1 MPLHSARLTRANLL
15 GLASEQS
22 LYNLTQRTIELEVI
36 PALRH
41 YGIGLIPWSPV
52 GMGMLGGVLK
62 KIAGG
67 RRASPQLQAQINRL
81 RPQLEAWETLCDELG
96 EAPSD
101 VALAWLLQN
110 PVVSAV
116 LSGPRT
122 VEQLRQNLNA
132 LTLSLSDDT
141 LKRLDTI
148 WPGPGG
154 GHLKLTRGKRLSVL
168 TITGLRVG
176 NYIISAKFIYYLK
189 MLYFSSILGCSL

>member
-1 MPLHSARLTRANLL
+1 VALGSILPRFATAQCKADARNLL

-22 LYNLTQRTIELEVI
+22 LYNLTQRTVELEVI

-41 YGIGLIPWSPV
+41 YGIGLIPWSPI
-52 GMGMLGGVLK
+52 GSGMLGGVLK

-81 RPQLEAWETLCDELG
+81 RPQLEAWETLCDEIG
-96 EAPSD
+96 ETPSD

-110 PVVSAV
+110 PAVTAV

-132 LTLSLSDDT
+132 LTLSLSEDT
-141 LKRLDTI
+141 LKKLDTL
-148 WPGPGG
+148 WPAA
-154 GHLKLTRGKRLSVL
+154 LAA
-168 TITGLRVG
+168 
-176 NYIISAKFIYYLK
+176 SAFAP
-189 MLYFSSILGCSL
+189 

>member
-1 MPLHSARLTRANLL
+1 
-15 GLASEQS
+15 QS
-22 LYNLTQRTIELEVI
+22 LYNLTQRTVELEVI

-67 RRASPQLQAQINRL
+67 RRATPQLQAQINRL

-96 EAPSD
+96 ETPSD

-154 GHLKLTRGKRLSVL
+154 EAPEA
-168 TITGLRVG
+168 
-176 NYIISAKFIYYLK
+176 YAW
-189 MLYFSSILGCSL
+189 